1 MLLLLSSPLMAE
13 RVYLKNGK
21 FVDGSIIQQSR
32 TAVRIRTVDG
42 RTVTLKK
49 DAIRRIDYSYDPQ
62 KEAEKLRRK
71 RLLAEQ
77 ERQRREA
84 QKRAEEERRRKL
96 EEQERQRL
104 EAEKRAEEERRKKL
118 EEQERQRLEAQKKA
132 EEERRKALLQKIRKK
147 SPRPDGS
154 SWWIE
159 PVISAGKGPFQSVLG
174 TFYWDTIQNFPLVLG
189 LATGLFPDGAP
200 AEINAE
206 TEWNYGKPDHF
217 SAGLRAGKGN
227 VWVELDV
234 RSSKTETSSTSST
247 PSGFTEIGVGRIT
260 GSPGDITSLKYRYRM
275 VTIEKL
281 SEDHNALRTGY
292 RFFNN
297 NRFSASGILGVHQ
310 LKANMTYSGPTIIDA
325 VTDPTYDAGS
335 NSFGSELSMVGGGPE
350 IGLEVENRL
359 EIIPLVL
366 RARIAFFYMHLNASL
381 QDVQFYYSFST
392 GDYTTIFQVES
403 QYRNSGGSL
412 TLHAGYQFST
422 GTELFLEWYGLR
434 SNTIMTQVKHRF
446 STVEN
451 PAQTA
456 LATMLAPERDRYQ
469 ANAGKA
475 EIVSIG
481 ISQRFTL

>member
-1 MLLLLSSPLMAE
+1 MPVLFSSQLLAE

-32 TAVRIRTVDG
+32 TAVRIRSVDG

-84 QKRAEEERRRKL
+84 QKRAEEEQRSKL

-104 EAEKRAEEERRKKL
+104 EAEKKAEEERRKKL
-118 EEQERQRLEAQKKA
+118 EEQERQRLEAEKKA
-132 EEERRKALLQKIRKK
+132 EEERRKALLQKIRKR
-147 SPRPDGS
+147 SPRPETS

-159 PVISAGKGPFQSVLG
+159 PAISAGKGSFQSVLR
-174 TFYWDTIQNFPLVLG
+174 TFYWDTIQNFPLILG
-189 LATGLFPDGAP
+189 LATGLYPDGAP

-206 TEWNYGKPDHF
+206 TEWDYGQPDHF

-227 VWVELDV
+227 IWVELDV
-234 RSSKTETSSTSST
+234 RSVRVES
-247 PSGFTEIGVGRIT
+247 PSPFAESPRFTEIGVGRIT
-260 GSPGDITSLKYRYRM
+260 GSPGDITSLKYRLRM
-275 VTIEKL
+275 VTIQKL
-281 SEDHNALRTGY
+281 NEDHNALRTGY
-292 RFFNN
+292 RFFNS

-310 LKANMTYSGPTIIDA
+310 LKANMSYYGPNNITG
-325 VTDPTYDAGS
+325 VTDPYNSGS

-350 IGLEVENRL
+350 IGLELEKRL

-366 RARIAFFYMHLNASL
+366 RASIALFHMHLNASL
-381 QDVQFYYSFST
+381 QDVQFYRSWPPD
-392 GDYTTIFQVES
+392 DYTAIFQVES

-422 GTELFLEWYGLR
+422 GTEFFLEWYGLR
-434 SNTIMTQVKHRF
+434 SNTVMTKVNHRF

-456 LATMLAPERDRYQ
+456 LATIMAPERDRYQ
-469 ANAGKA
+469 ANAEKA